1 MTAVVALLRGV
12 NVGGHRKVPSA
23 DLRAVAEQAGFT
35 DVVTLL
41 NSGNVVVVAPEAL
54 VDDAPH
60 LATAQVSAAINAGI
74 LSRLG
79 LDVHVVAVSAAALDE
94 AVAAN
99 PFPEAARSDPSH
111 LLVTFGADP
120 PDEERIR
127 AFDHSAFPEKLAW
140 VGGVGYTYFPQGVGT
155 SRLTPAVLKR
165 ELGTDGTEGTSRNWN
180 TVLKL
185 QALAA
190 ARA

>member
-1 MTAVVALLRGV
+1 MTAFVALLRGV

-23 DLRAVAEQAGFT
+23 DLRAVAEEAGFT
-35 DVVTLL
+35 DVVTIL
-41 NSGNVVVVAPEAL
+41 NSGNVVLVAPETL
-54 VDDAPH
+54 VDDAPR
-60 LATAQVSAAINAGI
+60 ATAHVAAAISAGI

-99 PFPEAARSDPSH
+99 PFPEAALSDPSH

-120 PDEERIR
+120 PDEERVR
-127 AFDHSAFPEKLAW
+127 AFDPSAFPEKLAW
-140 VGGVGYTYFPQGVGT
+140 AGGVGYTYFPQGVGT

-165 ELGTDGTEGTSRNWN
+165 ELGTDGSDGTARNWN

-190 ARA
+190 ARS

>member
-1 MTAVVALLRGV
+1 MTAFVALLRGV

-23 DLRAVAEQAGFT
+23 DLRAVAVEAGFT
-35 DVVTLL
+35 DVVTIL
-41 NSGNVVVVAPEAL
+41 NSGNVVLVAPETV
-54 VDDAPH
+54 VDDAVQV
-60 LATAQVSAAINAGI
+60 ATSQVAAAISAGI
-74 LSRLG
+74 LARLG
-79 LDVHVVAVSAAALDE
+79 LDVDVVAVSAATLDE

-111 LLVTFGADP
+111 LLVTFCADP

-127 AFDHSAFPEKLAW
+127 AFDTSAFPEELAW
-140 VGGVGYTYFPQGVGT
+140 VGGIGYTHFPEGVGT

-165 ELGTDGTEGTSRNWN
+165 ALGTEGTARNWN

-190 ARA
+190 ARS